1 MIIAFLAV
9 CIAGGAV
16 TAVSGFGFV
25 VLVMMFFPYILPSYT
40 FSVAICGILSVL
52 SSGYLSVKLRKYIH
66 WKIIIIPVSAYFMV
80 NFSVIAFASVQ
91 SDSFLKKLLA
101 VVLILLSIYF
111 MLFGGKIKFKPTPL
125 NGIIFGTL
133 SGILGG
139 LFSVSGPPIVLY
151 MLAASE
157 DNNTYMANIQVY
169 FTITSLYSTLIR
181 LIYGMVDTSMLLY
194 SGIGFI
200 AVLFGL
206 YLGKKLFFKLSPSM
220 LQRVIYAVM
229 LLSGIIMLF

>member
-25 VLVMMFFPYILPSYT
+25 LLVMMFFPYILPSYA
-40 FSVAICGILSVL
+40 SGVAICGILSVL
-52 SSGYLSVKLRKYIH
+52 SSGYLSVRLRKYIH
-66 WKIIIIPVSAYFMV
+66 WKIIIIPASAYFMV

-111 MLFGGKIKFKPTPL
+111 ILFVGKIKFKPTPV
-125 NGIIFGTL
+125 NGIIFGTF

-169 FTITSLYSTLIR
+169 FTITSLYSTIIR
-181 LIYGMVDTSMLLY
+181 LIYGMVDITMLLY

-200 AVLFGL
+200 AVLVGL
-206 YLGKKLFFKLSPSM
+206 YLGKILFSKLSPSM

-229 LLSGIIMLF
+229 LLSGIVMLF

>member
-9 CIAGGAV
+9 CIVGGV
-16 TAVSGFGFV
+16 VQAVSGFGFV
-25 VLVMMFFPYILPSYT
+25 LLVMMFFPYILPSYG
-40 FSVAICGILSVL
+40 FGVVICGILSVL
-52 SSGYLSVKLRKYIH
+52 SSGYLSVRLRKYIR
-66 WKIIIIPVSAYFMV
+66 WKLIIIPAAAYFLV
-80 NFSVIAFASVQ
+80 NFSVIAFASIQ
-91 SDSFLKKLLA
+91 SDSVLKTLLA
-101 VVLILLSIYF
+101 AALILLSIYF
-111 MLFGGKIKFKPTPL
+111 VFFGGKIKFKPTPV

-169 FTITSLYSTLIR
+169 FTITSLYSTVIR
-181 LIYGMVDTSMLLY
+181 LIYGMVDITMILY

-200 AVLFGL
+200 AVLVGL
-206 YLGKKLFFKLSPSM
+206 YLGKILFSKLSPSM
-220 LQRVIYAVM
+220 LRRIIYAVM
-229 LLSGIIMLF
+229 LLSGIVMLF

>member
-1 MIIAFLAV
+1 MIITFLAV

-16 TAVSGFGFV
+16 TAISGFGFV
-25 VLVMMFFPYILPSYT
+25 VLVMMFFPYILPSYM
-40 FSVAICGILSVL
+40 FGVAICGILSVL

-66 WKIIIIPVSAYFMV
+66 WKIIIIPASAYFMV
-80 NFSVIAFASVQ
+80 NFSVITFASVQ

-111 MLFGGKIKFKPTPL
+111 MFLGSKIKFKPTPV
-125 NGIIFGTL
+125 NGIIFGAL

-151 MLAASE
+151 MLAASD
-157 DNNTYMANIQVY
+157 DNNSYMANIQVY
-169 FTITSLYSTLIR
+169 FTITSLYSTIIR
-181 LIYGMVDTSMLLY
+181 FIYGMINTSMLLY

-200 AVLFGL
+200 AVLVGL
-206 YLGKKLFFKLSPSM
+206 YLGKILFSKLSPSM

-229 LLSGIIMLF
+229 LLSGIVMLF